1 MKYTAEQQKAIDHH
15 ICWSVIGA
23 QNTARGDDERLHLGD
38 TVKDFDITTGDG
50 EQAQTARITGAVVEA
65 RHLAAIDLFQK
76 NYGLGYTHGS
86 ITLRIEPP
94 TETA

>member
-1 MKYTAEQQKAIDHH
+1 MKYTEEQQKKIDHEV
-15 ICWSVIGA
+15 CWAVIEA
-23 QNTARGDDERLHLGD
+23 QNTARGDDERLHLGE
-38 TVKDFDITTGDG
+38 TVRDFDITTGNG
-50 EQAQTARITGAVVEA
+50 ETTRISGAVVEA
-65 RHLAAIDLFQK
+65 RHLAAIAMFQK